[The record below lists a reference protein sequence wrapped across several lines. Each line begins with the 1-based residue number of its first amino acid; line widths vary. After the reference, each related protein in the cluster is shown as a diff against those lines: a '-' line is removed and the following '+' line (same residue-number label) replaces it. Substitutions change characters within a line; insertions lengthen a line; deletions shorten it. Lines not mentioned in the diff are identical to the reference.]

1 MVGIQYSGLVSYFPL
16 PQVSHFSFFRGSYFP
31 KYVGV
36 GHFKDRENEFKIIL
50 FDYAIFNSR
59 FEHEEVEISTWLIWE
74 ELLAIFRAFF
84 GVVKIENPSCRTK
97 VSKNLSFLRKSL
109 IRNLIHLVQGLYTPN
124 FPYLEKLPARE
135 NKTEPFFLISE
146 FISGSINL
154 GKQTE
159 KQNMFIK
166 TEFHKTANSEDGY
179 VKKKVISKIFKE
191 TVQDKMSKKQINYFM
206 DRIDQ
211 DGNGWIDYNGKWLSF
226 LCRICFKFHF
236 LEFVDF
242 FFELAKTAA
251 NDAIQPPKDK
261 TKDKRKSFFRIR
273 WFLLWIGPF
282 GNGKIGIINHDIS
295 LKYIFKNIQLDPH
308 EFCLLDDYVVR

>member
-1 MVGIQYSGLVSYFPL
+1 M
-16 PQVSHFSFFRGSYFP
+16 
-31 KYVGV
+31 
-36 GHFKDRENEFKIIL
+36 D
-50 FDYAIFNSR
+50 FNSIYEDALNFGNNLR
-59 FEHEEVEISTWLIWE
+59 DCYKNGDKNKDGYLSKQELKAALQDFTGEMITKCEMD
-74 ELLAIFRAFF
+74 ELLDDMDPN
-84 GVVKIENPSCRTK
+84 GDGKITYE
-97 VSKNLSFLRKSL
+97 
-109 IRNLIHLVQGLYTPN
+109 
-124 FPYLEKLPARE
+124 
-135 NKTEPFFLISE
+135 E

-211 DGNGWIDYNGKWLSF
+211 DGNGWIDYN
-226 LCRICFKFHF
+226 
-236 LEFVDF
+236 EFVDF